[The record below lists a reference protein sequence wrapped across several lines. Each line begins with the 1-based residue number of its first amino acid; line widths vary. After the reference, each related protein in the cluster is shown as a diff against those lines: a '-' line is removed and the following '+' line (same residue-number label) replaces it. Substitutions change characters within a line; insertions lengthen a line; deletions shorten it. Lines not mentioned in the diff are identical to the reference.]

1 MCEFSHIIIKV
12 HMKKIKIIL
21 ISSILVFSLDVL
33 AAETG
38 SQKEPPTLTSMFFK
52 LINTIL
58 GDEKK

>member
-1 MCEFSHIIIKV
+1 
-12 HMKKIKIIL
+12 MKKIKIIL